1 MRRPFGVALAIASLF
16 LPAAPVAA
24 QSGSAPQQTSSPP
37 PLQTTPSDFLIGQP
51 HGLLAV
57 RGGWLFANTGT
68 DLYDFVTDRLTVD
81 GQDFNTTSL
90 SADFGISIG
99 PRFDV
104 LATLEQAETSI
115 PSQYRDFVD
124 TAGVEITQTTRREEW
139 TISGSV
145 RMALLPRGRRIS
157 RFVWVPRT
165 FTPYV
170 GVGGGAV
177 KYDFQQFGSFVDFQS
192 LRVFRDDFS
201 SNGWAPSAHV
211 LGGADLRLYRRL
223 YLTTE
228 ARYTWST
235 GKLSA
240 DFVGFEPVG
249 LGGLRTSAGLQ
260 IVF

>member
-1 MRRPFGVALAIASLF
+1 MRKPLGLALVLASPMLSVV
-16 LPAAPVAA
+16 LAAA
-24 QSGSAPQQTSSPP
+24 QPSSSPQQTTSPP
-37 PLQTTPSDFLIGQP
+37 PIQNSPSDFLIGQP
-51 HGLLAV
+51 HALLAV

-81 GQDFNTTSL
+81 GRDFNAASL
-90 SADFGISIG
+90 SADLGISIG

-104 LATLEQAETSI
+104 LATIEQAEASI
-115 PSQYRDFVD
+115 PSQYRDLVD
-124 TAGVEITQTTRREEW
+124 TAGAEITQTTRRQEW
-139 TISGSV
+139 IFSGSL

-157 RFVWVPRT
+157 RFAWVPRT
-165 FTPYV
+165 FTPYI
-170 GVGGGAV
+170 GAGAGAV
-177 KYDFQQFGSFVDFQS
+177 KYQFQQYGSFVDFQT
-192 LRVFRDDFS
+192 LRVFTDDFAS
-201 SNGWAPSAHV
+201 EGWAPTAHV

-240 DFVGFEPVG
+240 DFVGFEPLG

-260 IVF
+260 VVF

>member
-1 MRRPFGVALAIASLF
+1 MRQPFGVALVIGSLF
-16 LPAAPVAA
+16 LTALPAAA
-24 QSGSAPQQTSSPP
+24 QSAGDPQQTSSPP
-37 PLQTTPSDFLIGQP
+37 PVRTSPSDFLIGQP

-68 DLYDFVTDRLTVD
+68 DLYDFVSDQLTID
-81 GQDFNTTSL
+81 GKDFNTSSISGDL
-90 SADFGISIG
+90 GISLG

-104 LATLEQAETSI
+104 IATLEQAQTSI
-115 PSQYRDFVD
+115 PSEYRDFVD
-124 TAGVEITQTTRREEW
+124 TGGVAITQTTRRKE
-139 TISGSV
+139 TVVSGTV

-157 RFVWVPRT
+157 RFAWVPRT

-177 KYDFQQFGSFVDFQS
+177 KYTFQQYGSFVDFQS
-192 LRVFRDDFS
+192 LRVFSDDFS
-201 SNGWAPSAHV
+201 SNGWAPTVHA

-235 GKLSA
+235 GTLSA
-240 DFVGFEPVG
+240 DFVGFEPLG

-260 IVF
+260 VVF